1 MLDRRPWLVCH
12 RRAVLCGVKRARR
25 LVSALTLL
33 TLILIA
39 LGVTGFHLPLLR
51 PGGSSSADRPLPGV
65 RVTSADR
72 LLRVGA
78 GAPAGADLAFLAVE
92 PSGNLVV
99 SDQKRNTIMRFDPSG
114 HLLSEWGPRLGDTT
128 LSQPAG
134 VAVQA
139 DGVYWVLDRGTPR
152 LFRLDASGRVQ
163 GMLSLENQGTYGLN
177 GLAVDASGN
186 LYVADTGRNRIL
198 VLSLTGAIIRQIGHQ
213 GADLGGFTQPM
224 NLAFAPDGSFFV
236 ADWENARLE
245 RFDTTFNATDAW
257 STGFR
262 PFGVVVDQLGRV
274 FAPDADRRLIEAY
287 TPRGAPLGE
296 LSAPDSTPLDVTPHQ
311 LAFARAGQPAL
322 YALGGE
328 GITRL
333 VLENTPPP
341 PQGSQEFDLLSL
353 VLFLLLLG
361 SLAAAFWAR
370 RGRRRR
376 VALVGA
382 LHGPVRLHA
391 ENGAQRQD
399 QQPQADQQLLV
410 AHQAEGEDQAAE
422 EHEQA
427 KQDAEAR
434 HHV

>member
-1 MLDRRPWLVCH
+1 
-12 RRAVLCGVKRARR
+12 
-25 LVSALTLL
+25 
-33 TLILIA
+33 
-39 LGVTGFHLPLLR
+39 
-51 PGGSSSADRPLPGV
+51 V
-65 RVTSADR
+65 RVSSADR

-128 LSQPAG
+128 LGQPAG

-152 LFRLDASGRVQ
+152 VFRLDASGQVQ
-163 GMLSLENQGTYGLN
+163 GLLSLENQGTYGLN

-198 VLSLTGAIIRQIGHQ
+198 VLSPTGAIIRQIGHQ

-287 TPRGAPLGE
+287 TLRGALLGE
-296 LSAPDSTPLDVTPHQ
+296 LSAPDSGPLDVTPRQ

-322 YALGGE
+322 YALGGD
-328 GITRL
+328 GISRL

-341 PQGSQEFDLLSL
+341 PQGSQDVDLLSL

-376 VALVGA
+376 AALVGA

-410 AHQAEGEDQAAE
+410 AHQAEGEDQAAD